1 MPADL
6 VTRLLLQNEQFDRNL
21 KESRAQLQ
29 AFNKRIEAGAASV
42 RSFVA
47 GFAGLA
53 GVSFAF
59 MDIAQKSI
67 QFEKSLS
74 SLRSLTGLS
83 AKDMEFFKQKAIE
96 LGSTSTQTASQV
108 VEAFQLIGSQQPEL
122 LKNKEA
128 LAEVTKQAIILAEAA
143 GMDVPE
149 AAKALSG
156 SINQMGES
164 ADVAGEYINI
174 LAAASQAGSA
184 DIQYLA
190 KAIEKSGGA
199 ASSVGVK
206 YNELVASIEA
216 IAPKITEASEAG
228 TNLRNIFL
236 TLESSSDK
244 NLKPSVVGLTK
255 ALDNLAAKNLD
266 ATQMT
271 KMFGKES
278 VTAALA
284 IVNAKEDYKKYIEAI
299 TGTNTALEQQKINN
313 DNLAGSL
320 NNISSAWEG
329 FVLTLN
335 KSNGALK
342 ESADL
347 FTAIIYRMTE
357 AIKSEEQKQEEA
369 ISKAVSNEIKN
380 MDRLIKS
387 WEDYGYSRA
396 EAISKSIDLQ
406 EKDNGGGVGLSN
418 QLRQA
423 EIKLADI
430 RSQINILTEK
440 GKGFNRRSYQEGIEL
455 DNLINQEESQKEI
468 VAQLQIKNSAYRE
481 SIQYL
486 RDQLLLTNQINEKT
500 KESKVAGENSNSPV
514 KIPIQLG
521 SEKDLENKI
530 RALSDKIS
538 SEANP
543 EIKFDLLRQ
552 QENLKKQL
560 EEIRK
565 NNKLIVDLVFNIK
578 PIESPGLD
586 KKEGKKPSDKL
597 EEYRGELNKQASANI
612 DKEMSAY
619 QKAKEEMEELQTGVN
634 SVGMAFQ
641 SLSGIMG
648 KSSAD
653 WFSWAGNMA
662 TAIST
667 VLPLMKTLVNA
678 NKATAISGAAASAA
692 SVPVVGWVTAI
703 GAVASIAGL
712 LANLPSFATGGI
724 VPGSSFS
731 GDKVLARVNSGE
743 MILNQI
749 QQGKLYNLIQDG
761 GKKQEIH
768 ITGEL
773 VGRGS
778 NLVAVVDNYGR
789 KQGRIK

>member
-1 MPADL
+1 
-6 VTRLLLQNEQFDRNL
+6 
-21 KESRAQLQ
+21 
-29 AFNKRIEAGAASV
+29 
-42 RSFVA
+42 
-47 GFAGLA
+47 
-53 GVSFAF
+53 
-59 MDIAQKSI
+59 
-67 QFEKSLS
+67 
-74 SLRSLTGLS
+74 
-83 AKDMEFFKQKAIE
+83 
-96 LGSTSTQTASQV
+96 
-108 VEAFQLIGSQQPEL
+108 
-122 LKNKEA
+122 
-128 LAEVTKQAIILAEAA
+128 
-143 GMDVPE
+143 
-149 AAKALSG
+149 
-156 SINQMGES
+156 
-164 ADVAGEYINI
+164 
-174 LAAASQAGSA
+174 
-184 DIQYLA
+184 
-190 KAIEKSGGA
+190 
-199 ASSVGVK
+199 
-206 YNELVASIEA
+206 
-216 IAPKITEASEAG
+216 
-228 TNLRNIFL
+228 
-236 TLESSSDK
+236 
-244 NLKPSVVGLTK
+244 
-255 ALDNLAAKNLD
+255 
-266 ATQMT
+266 
-271 KMFGKES
+271 
-278 VTAALA
+278 
-284 IVNAKEDYKKYIEAI
+284 
-299 TGTNTALEQQKINN
+299 
-313 DNLAGSL
+313 
-320 NNISSAWEG
+320 
-329 FVLTLN
+329 
-335 KSNGALK
+335 
-342 ESADL
+342 
-347 FTAIIYRMTE
+347 MTE

-369 ISKAVSNEIKN
+369 ISKAVSSEIKN

-455 DNLINQEESQKEI
+455 DNLRNQEESQKEI

-538 SEANP
+538 SEANT

-578 PIESPGLD
+578 QIESSGLD

-641 SLSGIMG
+641 SLSEIMG

-778 NLVAVVDNYGR
+778 NLVAVVDNFGR
-789 KQGRIK
+789 KQGRIKG